1 LAEYVCFS
9 AFLLLN
15 QQMIRPDVFSLNFR
29 DSRSGFQENVF
40 AATTRRLYIPRGED
54 QQMRKMNHKQRLV
67 ALALAGFMLLGC
79 ASVWA
84 QSTASSNLQG
94 TVTDKTQAV
103 IKSAEVTLT
112 NKATGATR
120 TTQTN
125 DAGEYRFESI
135 TAGTYSVKVKAGGFS
150 GAETKDLEVLI
161 GRTATQNFT
170 LVPGGVSE
178 TVEVTATAPLI
189 DREKTDVSTNITP
202 QQITD
207 LPLIGR
213 DIADLA
219 YLAPGVKA
227 ADSYDP
233 TKNRYAILSV
243 NGEGGRNVN
252 VTVNGVDNKDNTVGG
267 PVMQLPAEAVQEF
280 QVSTQRFSAVNG
292 RSSGAAI
299 NVITKSGTNNYHG
312 SAFGFFRDQ
321 KFNADQT
328 TAVGDGTT
336 QTANPPY
343 THQFFGGSIG
353 GPIKKDKLFA
363 FFAMER
369 EREHT
374 SLAEAPQAFSEL
386 SLVTNLGAQPISTVP
401 TPFFENRINGRL
413 DYTINSKHSA
423 YFSVSTQAN
432 NSLNDQSGATFDAT
446 EGNFT
451 VNHLQVANLTLNSAF
466 TPTLINQATFGFQY
480 WNNLIDSNTR
490 APLFTFSNNIQFGT
504 NTNVPQNSIQRK
516 FQFKDDVSKTIGN
529 HTFKT
534 GVDYIFTPFMGGF
547 FEFNPTLEIDY
558 GLLPS
563 QILAKPQG
571 FQTPGLVQGM
581 SIAVGDPSFI
591 IKDAKQFGL
600 YFQDDWKFS
609 NRLTLNLGLRWDKDF
624 DFIGGSKIA
633 NSRTFQELQAIAPI
647 SPLAASLV
655 AKQATDYSKGFS
667 PRVGFAYDLTGH
679 GNHVLRGGFGM
690 YYDNTFQNIPLF
702 MEQQANNTIFQT
714 ALSLSG
720 TDPVPGTGLTLDQ
733 WHIGN
738 PLPTIPAASSQLA
751 PGSVGRLMDPNY
763 RTPVTEEFNG
773 GYTWAINNKSVIE
786 VEYVHVLSLHENK
799 TVNLD
804 PIIPVDPSNITTVKK
819 TGAAGGFFQ
828 PLDAAFAAAG
838 VPRLASVRD
847 EQSIGRSRYDGMNV
861 SYRTRGFHRTDLT
874 MNYTLAR
881 AVGYDEDGGSFRY
894 YPRDPQHPLAASEF
908 GPSFNDERHHLT
920 LALTAHLPWGLEF
933 SPIVQAGSA
942 RPYNAIAPN
951 NMLNLG
957 GGSSAQSLIV
967 TAANPTDLASAT
979 NLTPIVD
986 SVTNK
991 PSLTLA
997 EAKCYYSNNCVINP
1011 YNSLRGDPYF
1021 NMDARLAKN
1030 IKLGEKRNLQ
1040 LAFQAFN
1047 LTNHANYGNNFGTT
1061 VGDPTFKNP
1070 IGFINPTSSTL
1081 PRAFIGEF
1089 GARFSF

>member
-1 LAEYVCFS
+1 
-9 AFLLLN
+9 
-15 QQMIRPDVFSLNFR
+15 
-29 DSRSGFQENVF
+29 
-40 AATTRRLYIPRGED
+40 
-54 QQMRKMNHKQRLV
+54 V
-67 ALALAGFMLLGC
+67 A
-79 ASVWA
+79 
-84 QSTASSNLQG
+84 
-94 TVTDKTQAV
+94 VT
-103 IKSAEVTLT
+103 S
-112 NKATGATR
+112 
-120 TTQTN
+120 
-125 DAGEYRFESI
+125 
-135 TAGTYSVKVKAGGFS
+135 
-150 GAETKDLEVLI
+150 
-161 GRTATQNFT
+161 
-170 LVPGGVSE
+170 P
-178 TVEVTATAPLI
+178 APLV

-202 QQITD
+202 EQITD

-219 YLAPGVKA
+219 YLSPGVKA

-280 QVSTQRFSAVNG
+280 QISTQRFSAVNG

-299 NVITKSGTNNYHG
+299 NVITKSGSNNYHG
-312 SAFGFFRDQ
+312 SAFGFFREQ
-321 KFNADQT
+321 NFNADQKQ
-328 TAVGDGTT
+328 ANGDGTT
-336 QTANPPY
+336 TTANPPY
-343 THQFFGGSIG
+343 ERQFFGGSIG

-369 EREHT
+369 QREQT
-374 SLAEAPQAFSEL
+374 SLAESPLAFSEL
-386 SLVTNLGAQPISTVP
+386 SLVTNLGAQPISIVP

-413 DYTINSKHSA
+413 DYIINSKNSA

-432 NSLNDQSGATFDAT
+432 NSLNDQSGATFDAS

-451 VNHLQVANLTLNSAF
+451 KNHLQVANLTVNS
-466 TPTLINQATFGFQY
+466 TLSPTLINQFTAGFQY
-480 WNNLIDSNTR
+480 WNNLIDSTTR

-504 NTNVPQNSIQRK
+504 NTNVPQQSIQRK
-516 FQFKDDVSKTIGN
+516 FQFKDDVSKTIGK
-529 HTFKT
+529 HTFKS

-571 FQTPGLVQGM
+571 FQTPGLVQSM

-591 IKDAKQFGL
+591 IKDAKQLGL

-609 NRLTLNLGLRWDKDF
+609 QRLTLNLGLRWDKDF
-624 DFIGGSKIA
+624 DFIGGSDVA
-633 NSRTFQELQAIAPI
+633 GSRTFQELQAAAKF

-655 AKQATDYSKGFS
+655 AKQANDYSKGFS
-667 PRVGFAYDLTGH
+667 PRVGFAYDLTGN

-702 MEQQANNTIFQT
+702 MEQQANATIFQT
-714 ALSLSG
+714 AFSLSG
-720 TDPVPGTGLTLDQ
+720 SDIVPGTGIPLSS

-738 PLPTIPAASSQLA
+738 PLPTTPVASAQLT
-751 PGSVGRLMDPNY
+751 PGSIGRLMDPNY
-763 RTPVTEEFNG
+763 RTPVTEEMNA
-773 GYTWAINNKSVIE
+773 GYTWAINKSSVLE

-799 TVNLD
+799 TINLD
-804 PIIPVDPSNITTVKK
+804 ANAPVTPGNITTLSR
-819 TGAAGGFFQ
+819 TGAPGGFFR

-838 VPRLASVRD
+838 VPVLGSVRD

-861 SYRTRGFHRTDLT
+861 SYRQRAFHKTDLT
-874 MNYTLAR
+874 MNYTLSR
-881 AVGYDEDGGSFRY
+881 AVGYDQDGGSFRY
-894 YPRDPQHPLAASEF
+894 YPRDPQQPLAASEF

-920 LALTAHLPWGLEF
+920 IAATAHLPFGLEF
-933 SPIVQAGSA
+933 SPIVQVGSA
-942 RPYNAIAPN
+942 RPYAAIASTN
-951 NMLNLG
+951 LLNLG
-957 GGSSAQSLIV
+957 GGSAAGTLIV
-967 TAANPTDLASAT
+967 PKNDPTNFLNFFNAST
-979 NLTPIVD
+979 QTWN
-986 SVTNK
+986 
-991 PSLTLA
+991 TLGA
-997 EAKCYYSNNCVINP
+997 VQCYYAGNCVAAP

-1021 NMDARLAKN
+1021 NMDARVAKN

-1040 LAFQAFN
+1040 VMFQAFN

-1061 VGDPTFKNP
+1061 VDDPTFKQAT
-1070 IGFINPTSSTL
+1070 GFINPTSSL
-1081 PRAFIGEF
+1081 AARAFTGEF